1 MRANSKRLERLHG
14 VITAAPVLRGVLD
27 EAYEWFTMFGEL
39 PEDATDDRV
48 ALAVIHRPMNG
59 GVDKP
64 RHRPRTSSPNSFR

>member
-39 PEDATDDRV
+39 PEDATDDHV